1 MGASKSDVALQYR
14 RLESPRDLGAKNGGP
29 SEGLIVAMNFSKAAA
44 RARARVRMT
53 VRQRRNT
60 AADRSLSGKPTSAKT
75 SAQTPAEAVAAAA
88 AAQASPRGAM
98 SRAEIR
104 QVFFGLMM
112 AVFLAALNQT
122 IIATALP
129 TIGRTFHDFENLS
142 WVVTAYLLTSTAVA
156 PLYGKLADLFGR
168 RSMILVAI
176 GLFMAGSAAAAAAP
190 NMVMLIVGRGLQG
203 IGGGGIL
210 PVCQSVMAD
219 VVAPRERGRYQ
230 AYMGVVWVTSSVIGP
245 VFGGL
250 LAEHLHWSIIFWI
263 NVPLALCAAALTHI
277 HLRRIPRHDRRHKL
291 DVLGAGLMMAS
302 CIPILLALTW
312 GGTQLPWLS
321 APILGLI
328 ALSAVL
334 TVLFGWRLATA
345 KEPFLP
351 LAVLNNPVMRMGTT
365 SAALAMGVSIGL
377 TIVVPMYFEV
387 AHHLSATESGI
398 ALIPLAMTTPGS
410 LLSGQAMLHWKHYK
424 RAPMIGLVFALVALA
439 FLIWRPDMGLAYAVV
454 LMGVVGTAIGLVYP
468 ITTVSIQNAVPNHQV
483 GIAMGA
489 LNFFRSL
496 ASAFIVAVLGAI
508 LLAGLGV
515 TVSRGGGRALS
526 VVESISTAGPGTALV
541 FRWVFLASFA
551 FLALSLLFL
560 HFMEERP
567 LRATVQPAD
576 PPVAPPAR

>member
-1 MGASKSDVALQYR
+1 
-14 RLESPRDLGAKNGGP
+14 
-29 SEGLIVAMNFSKAAA
+29 
-44 RARARVRMT
+44 MT

-60 AADRSLSGKPTSAKT
+60 AADRAPSVKPASSKS
-75 SAQTPAEAVAAAA
+75 SAQTPAEAAAAA
-88 AAQASPRGAM
+88 AAAVASPPRGAM
-98 SRAEIR
+98 SAADIR
-104 QVFFGLMM
+104 QVFFGLMLV
-112 AVFLAALNQT
+112 VFLAALNQT

-156 PLYGKLADLFGR
+156 PLYGKLSDLFGR
-168 RSMILVAI
+168 RTMILVAI

-219 VVAPRERGRYQ
+219 IVAPRERGRYQ
-230 AYMGVVWVTSSVIGP
+230 AYMGVVWVTSSVVGP
-245 VFGGL
+245 VFGGMM
-250 LAEHLHWSIIFWI
+250 AEHLHWSIIFWI
-263 NVPLALCAAALTHI
+263 NVPLALGAAALTHVN
-277 HLRRIPRHDRRHKL
+277 LRRIPRHDRRHKL

-302 CIPILLALTW
+302 CIPVLLALTW

-321 APILGLI
+321 APVLGLI
-328 ALSAVL
+328 GLSAVL
-334 TVLFGWRLATA
+334 TLLFAWRLNTA
-345 KEPFLP
+345 DEPFLP
-351 LAVLNNPVMRMGTT
+351 LAVLNNPVMRMGCT
-365 SAALAMGVSIGL
+365 SASLAMGTSIGL

-410 LLSGQAMLHWKHYK
+410 LLSGQAMLYWKHYK
-424 RAPMIGLVFALVALA
+424 RAPMIGLVCALIALG
-439 FLIWRPDMGLAYAVV
+439 FLIWRPDMGLGSAIV
-454 LMGVVGTAIGLVYP
+454 LMGVVGTSIGLVYP

-496 ASAFIVAVLGAI
+496 ASAFIVAVMGAI
-508 LLAGLGV
+508 LLAVLGV
-515 TVSRGGGRALS
+515 TVSRGGGHATS
-526 VVESISTAGPGTALV
+526 VVESVSTAGPGAALV
-541 FRWVFLASFA
+541 FRWVFLAAFG
-551 FLALSLLFL
+551 FLALSLVFL

-567 LRATVQPAD
+567 LRTSVHPTD
-576 PPVAPPAR
+576 PPVAPPPAR